1 MRRLIYIPI
10 IHTEA
15 DMGSIAKG
23 LKKEFT
29 RKHGRG
35 KWKEHVRAVD
45 DMWDGIKR
53 KIEGLKL
60 DYKKVRIYQDGLPL
74 SGREMD
80 IVEEVAAKGSKNY
93 QIVRDLV
100 NQGAHLEGTEDINL
114 LLEEYKYVK
123 EVTGITNPIQ
133 KEEVIKKLRG
143 MADALLVKRG
153 RFIAQRIDKTL
164 KEGETGILFMG
175 IKHEVDKYL
184 PKDIKVSDLIYRLPF
199 KKIFKL
205 RGM

>member
-15 DMGSIAKG
+15 DMGSMAEG

-29 RKHGRG
+29 RKHGRT

-45 DMWDGIKR
+45 DMWNGIRR

-60 DYKKVRIYQDGLPL
+60 DYKKVRVYQDGLPL

-80 IVEEVAAKGSKNY
+80 IARDVAAKGSKNY
-93 QIVRDLV
+93 SIVLDLI
-100 NQGAHLEGTEDINL
+100 NQGASLEGTEDINL

-133 KEEVIKKLRG
+133 KEEAIKKHQG

-164 KEGETGILFMG
+164 REGETGILFMG